1 MMPWYGESSLLQQVF
16 VSSPKTCWCACR
28 LRVLGCWV
36 LLAWL
41 AKEVGGC
48 FVSLFASLRPGLSI
62 GKYQPDCDAADLEK
76 IVLQT
81 WGKWMAGEKL
91 VLALLS
97 HRSVG
102 YRRTSTAAGCYKCPG
117 NRILETVFTI
127 YQGMHALTK
136 DSFPVWV
143 ASRKLLPGWNI
154 HRFALL
160 CRP

>member
-1 MMPWYGESSLLQQVF
+1 MPWYGESSLLQQVF
-16 VSSPKTCWCACR
+16 VSSPEKCWCACR
-28 LRVLGCWV
+28 LRALGCWV

-48 FVSLFASLRPGLSI
+48 FVSLFASFNPGLSV
-62 GKYQPDCDAADLEK
+62 GKYQCDRDAADLGE

-81 WGKWMAGEKL
+81 WGKWMTGEKL

-102 YRRTSTAAGCYKCPG
+102 FGRTSTAAGCYKCPG
-117 NRILETVFTI
+117 NRRLEIVFTV
-127 YQGMHALTK
+127 YQGMYALTK
-136 DSFPVWV
+136 DSFLVWV
-143 ASRKLLPGWNI
+143 ASRKLFPGWNI
-154 HRFALL
+154 HRLALL

>member
-1 MMPWYGESSLLQQVF
+1 M
-16 VSSPKTCWCACR
+16 
-28 LRVLGCWV
+28 LGCWG

-48 FVSLFASLRPGLSI
+48 SISLFASLNPGLTV
-62 GKYQPDCDAADLEK
+62 GRYQPDCDAADLGE

-81 WGKWMAGEKL
+81 WRKWMAGEKL

-97 HRSVG
+97 HRFVG
-102 YRRTSTAAGCYKCPG
+102 YRRTGTAAGFYECSG
-117 NRILETVFTI
+117 NRRLEIIFNV

-143 ASRKLLPGWNI
+143 ESRKLFRGWNI
-154 HRFALL
+154 HRFALS